1 MNNGQTFKFERVDNI
16 VSVSKIHK
24 HAIKTIQLALP
35 VCFGHGMNSQ
45 QELLVQVYF
54 APYVLHNAQHY
65 TVKDIMHDYAYIER
79 YLRYKI
85 SLY

>member
-16 VSVSKIHK
+16 VSVSKIHE
-24 HAIKTIQLALP
+24 HTIKTILLALP
-35 VCFGHGMNSQ
+35 VCFSVNSQ